1 MRIKRFVA
9 PDMRTVFRMVRE
21 EQGADAVILS
31 NRAVDG
37 GIEVVAA
44 TDYDEALVQQALRSA
59 MPPPRRP
66 ATALDDAPDA
76 DPSLPVRLAG
86 ALRGREAEGAGIP
99 APSFA
104 RQLADAQAAAPAPA
118 ASQSRADAM
127 LAALGQRAAAPA
139 APARAAAPAAAA
151 PARAAT
157 STAAAAADRAAA
169 EAAHAVAERA
179 AARVAAAEEAARQ
192 HAAAAAAAEAQAAA
206 QAEADAAARA
216 AARSGAAPFREPA
229 AAPVL
234 AAVPVR
240 ISPWD
245 EDPSLVQVR
254 DELSQMRAM
263 IEREMQR
270 MNDERMRG
278 SPVRAAALDALAS
291 YGCDEQL
298 ARAVALKIPPD
309 AEAGR
314 GRGLMLGLL
323 SKMLPI
329 TEVDPL
335 HEGGVIALV
344 GPTGA
349 GKTTTI
355 AKLAARFAAEH
366 GPREVALV
374 TTDIHRPGGREQLHT
389 YGRMLGLTVVE
400 AGTEEALRQTLDRL
414 AAYRLVLI
422 DTAGLGQRDRT
433 LVGQLGWLRNARRVK
448 PLLCMPANAQAG
460 DLDEVVRRFR
470 GVAPEGVV
478 LTKLDETGRLGG
490 ALSVLVRHGLPL
502 AWTTDGQQVP
512 EDLARADATR
522 LVLRLEELRRAAERP
537 TDDAEDTHVA
547 A

>member
-1 MRIKRFVA
+1 
-9 PDMRTVFRMVRE
+9 
-21 EQGADAVILS
+21 
-31 NRAVDG
+31 
-37 GIEVVAA
+37 
-44 TDYDEALVQQALRSA
+44 
-59 MPPPRRP
+59 
-66 ATALDDAPDA
+66 
-76 DPSLPVRLAG
+76 
-86 ALRGREAEGAGIP
+86 
-99 APSFA
+99 
-104 RQLADAQAAAPAPA
+104 
-118 ASQSRADAM
+118 M

-139 APARAAAPAAAA
+139 PARAVAATAAAPAYAA
-151 PARAAT
+151 PTPA
-157 STAAAAADRAAA
+157 SDRAAA
-169 EAAHAVAERA
+169 EAAHALAERA

-192 HAAAAAAAEAQAAA
+192 RAADLAAAQAVQAAADAEAAA
-206 QAEADAAARA
+206 QAEASARA

-229 AAPVL
+229 AAPAL

-329 TEVDPL
+329 TDVDPL

-537 TDDAEDTHVA
+537 TDDAEDAHVA